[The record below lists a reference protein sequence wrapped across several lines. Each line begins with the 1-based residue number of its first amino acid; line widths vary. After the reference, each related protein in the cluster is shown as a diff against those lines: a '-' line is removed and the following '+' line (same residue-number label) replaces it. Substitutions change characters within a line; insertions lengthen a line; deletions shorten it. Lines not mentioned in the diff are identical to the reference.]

1 MAISLSK
8 NQSVSL
14 TKESGSTV
22 TAVHVGLGW
31 DAVKSKGLFG
41 LFGGGGG
48 DIDLDA
54 SCVMLDSTGREV
66 DTVWFRKL
74 ESDCG
79 AVVHSGDNRTGA
91 GDGDDEVI
99 TINLRRVPSEVQ
111 HLAFTVNSFTGQN
124 FTKVENAGVRILDQ
138 ANKELATYNLA
149 QKGEHTALF
158 IASLSRTG
166 GDWQFKAHGIP
177 ANGRTIESMIPM
189 IVRELAG

>member
-1 MAISLSK
+1 MAVSLSK

-14 TKESGSTV
+14 TKESGAAV

-31 DAVKSKGLFG
+31 DAVKSKGIFG
-41 LFGGGGG
+41 MFGGGGG

-54 SCVMLDSTGREV
+54 SCLMLDNAGREV

-74 ESDCG
+74 ESSCG
-79 AVVHSGDNRTGA
+79 SVIHSGDNRTGA

-99 TINLRRVPSEVQ
+99 TINLRRVPANVH

-138 ANKELATYNLA
+138 AKKELANYNLA

-158 IASLSRTG
+158 IASLSRNG
-166 GDWQFKAHGIP
+166 DDWQFKAHGTP
-177 ANGRTIESMIPM
+177 ANGRTVESMIPM
-189 IVRELAG
+189 IVRELVG